1 MNIVDKALEIATK
14 YHKGQKDLAG
24 IDYIE
29 HPKKVAS
36 FLNSDE
42 EKAVAYLHDVL
53 EDTLLTEKIY

>member
-1 MNIVDKALEIATK
+1 MNIANKALEIATLA
-14 YHKGQKDLAG
+14 HKGQKDLAG

-36 FLNSDE
+36 FLNSNE

-53 EDTLLTEKIY
+53 EDTSLTE

>member
-36 FLNSDE
+36 FLN
-42 EKAVAYLHDVL
+42 
-53 EDTLLTEKIY
+53 